1 LAIQIVLHPELKD
14 SSKDM
19 PMSAILITAL
29 VLAFLLGGVAMAVYG
44 VILWTA
50 LDSSCTKLFE
60 DQFWW
65 LFLVMKTNTVLLF
78 LIVLYR

>member
-1 LAIQIVLHPELKD
+1 
-14 SSKDM
+14 
-19 PMSAILITAL
+19 
-29 VLAFLLGGVAMAVYG
+29 MAVYG